1 MPSSAKTPAS
11 SRHRTAATSGLP
23 TKAPRKRASLPVGA
37 GASGSANAKTRGAMR
52 SRAMLARAQPVR
64 MALVR
69 MSITKASGS
78 FWATRPTAPQMVK
91 KTWNR
96 PKATLQ
102 AMALL
107 AMVPDC
113 ALTVLVSRN
122 TKWTVAARP
131 TSEIAAANMLRL
143 LTNLKPTKAG
153 VYPIVTKICAA
164 IGGYAQQPAI
174 LTRTCGGVAQC
185 SGDLRDNGRELHGN
199 VKAS

>member
-11 SRHRTAATSGLP
+11 SRHKTAATSGRP
-23 TKAPRKRASLPVGA
+23 TKVPRRRASLPVGA
-37 GASGSANAKTRGAMR
+37 GASVAANAKTRGAMR
-52 SRAMLARAQPVR
+52 SRAMLAQAQPVR

-78 FWATRPTAPQMVK
+78 FWATRPTAPQIVK

-102 AMALL
+102 AIAPL
-107 AMVPDC
+107 ATVPDC
-113 ALTVLVSRN
+113 ALTVLISHK

-153 VYPIVTKICAA
+153 GYPIVTKLCAA
-164 IGGYAQQPAI
+164 FGGCTQPAI
-174 LTRTCGGVAQC
+174 LTRACGSVAQC

-199 VKAS
+199 VKAP